1 MHNDQT
7 PVILIV
13 EDDPLMRMHG
23 VDILEHAG
31 FTVFEAES
39 ADAALSILRR
49 NEEVDLLFTDVDM
62 PGSMDGIE
70 LASLVRTAWPG
81 IKALLTS
88 SHRNADQ
95 FRLTI
100 LKDFVAKPWNETA
113 LVDRIRLALAA

>member
-1 MHNDQT
+1 MRS
-7 PVILIV
+7 PVLNIT
-13 EDDPLMRMHG
+13 R
-23 VDILEHAG
+23 
-31 FTVFEAES
+31 
-39 ADAALSILRR
+39 SILGQPWHWRGGT
-49 NEEVDLLFTDVDM
+49 V
-62 PGSMDGIE
+62 DGIE

-95 FRLTI
+95 FRLTV